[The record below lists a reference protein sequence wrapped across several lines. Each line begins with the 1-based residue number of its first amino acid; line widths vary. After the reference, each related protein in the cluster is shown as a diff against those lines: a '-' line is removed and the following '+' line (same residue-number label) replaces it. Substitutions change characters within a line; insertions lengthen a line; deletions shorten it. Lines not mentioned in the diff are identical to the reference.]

1 MIRVGSYVVH
11 AQEPELG
18 AGRVVAL
25 RRGANV
31 VLVIWQD
38 GTQRRHDLRVVRA
51 AL

>member
-11 AQEPELG
+11 TQEPELG
-18 AGRVVAL
+18 TGRVVAL

>member
-1 MIRVGSYVVH
+1 MIRVGNFVVH
-11 AQEPELG
+11 TQEPELG
-18 AGRVVAL
+18 TGRVVAL

-38 GTQRRHDLRVVRA
+38 GVQRRHDLRVIRE